1 LHLQDALLFGNDDR
15 ALRAG
20 LQTSPATAD
29 LFLRSS
35 CIDNNQIYYDMHE
48 CQQTFMDGLLSKVG
62 LRAALTEYLQIAKQV
77 MDERAVQLQSNNCT
91 FYSMTDGLGYQLSQL
106 GDFMLH
112 PAFQRASEIRFN
124 EGMDALNSFMSLDIA
139 LTVMLLL
146 ALVVVYWIV
155 YLPIVAAL
163 DLEMKRCREL
173 LLLFPD
179 EVARAIPAV
188 IQAGRDM
195 MSSAGRVQ

>member
-1 LHLQDALLFGNDDR
+1 LHLQDALLFGNEDR

-35 CIDNNQIYYDMHE
+35 CIDNNHMYYDMHE

-91 FYSMTDGLGYQLSQL
+91 FYSMTDGLGNQLSQL

>member
-1 LHLQDALLFGNDDR
+1 LHLQDALLFGNEDR